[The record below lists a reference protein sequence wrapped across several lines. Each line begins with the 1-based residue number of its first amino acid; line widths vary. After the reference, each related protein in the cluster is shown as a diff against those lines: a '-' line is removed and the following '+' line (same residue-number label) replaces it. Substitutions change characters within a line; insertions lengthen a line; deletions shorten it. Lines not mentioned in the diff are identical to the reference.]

1 MIIVLIIIMYKKQ
14 VMHNAIAHHPLTDAQ
29 PIPEQP
35 APPPRPATPIY
46 CLAWR
51 QMVWNI
57 HLASLGQ
64 LSWVCPLPAPAAPPA
79 CSLAGQSEKP
89 KSPWPGVNT
98 ALQQL
103 KHQHVISALLILIQ
117 NIAPYQL
124 LGGKLTLSWLEPG
137 QIVWFSTYLLKFNSK
152 GTQGDKGNPQP
163 LLACSQP
170 MGSTS

>member
-1 MIIVLIIIMYKKQ
+1 
-14 VMHNAIAHHPLTDAQ
+14 MHNAIAHHPLTDAQ

-35 APPPRPATPIY
+35 PPPHWVATPVY
-46 CLAWR
+46 CLAWC
-51 QMVWNI
+51 QVVWNTP
-57 HLASLGQ
+57 LASLGQ

-124 LGGKLTLSWLEPG
+124 LWGNINSVLTGTRTDIHPLFHTIYVMLRLHSVQYILINHHFHLWY
-137 QIVWFSTYLLKFNSK
+137 IAIMVVMTYIII
-152 GTQGDKGNPQP
+152 
-163 LLACSQP
+163 
-170 MGSTS
+170 